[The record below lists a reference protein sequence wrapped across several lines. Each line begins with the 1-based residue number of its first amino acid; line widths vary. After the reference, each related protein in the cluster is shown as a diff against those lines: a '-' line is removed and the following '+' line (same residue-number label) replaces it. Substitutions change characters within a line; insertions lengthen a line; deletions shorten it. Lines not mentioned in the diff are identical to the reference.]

1 MERQSC
7 VRYVAWR
14 GRQSISSIPS
24 AVRTTNARTN
34 AIWPSTVSMSRR
46 AFPIPYSPCVSNGTR
61 LRRASSRET
70 LPRDRGAF
78 GVRPRSA
85 PDAFACVGSGVC
97 VLDEGFGRAAVHGI
111 RGNAPGA
118 RRHLDRTTA
127 RELHVGPIED
137 LHQTDDHLLGFLP
150 RRVRHHDRELIASV
164 SGRYIL
170 GPHPFRDRLS
180 KHPKDLVPGEMA
192 VRVVD
197 LLELVDVE
205 ERHRQRRLVALGAR
219 DLLLETVVEVAIV
232 VDAGERVGV
241 RGALQT
247 LVQLGDLDLRR
258 DLGAD
263 RLHEGRSRLLKAATA
278 GWLRTS
284 TPTACPR

>member
-1 MERQSC
+1 GSGPAPGFSTTTPTSRRWRATAPQRSSDRRAYGRGLSCSQRQPMERQSC

-14 GRQSISSIPS
+14 GRQSMSSIPS
-24 AVRTTNARTN
+24 AVRTTKARTN

-85 PDAFACVGSGVC
+85 PDALACVGSGVC

-118 RRHLDRTTA
+118 RRHLDSTTA

-137 LHQTDDHLLGFLP
+137 LHQTDDHLLGFLA
-150 RRVRHHDRELIASV
+150 RRVR
-164 SGRYIL
+164 
-170 GPHPFRDRLS
+170 
-180 KHPKDLVPGEMA
+180 
-192 VRVVD
+192 
-197 LLELVDVE
+197 
-205 ERHRQRRLVALGAR
+205 
-219 DLLLETVVEVAIV
+219 
-232 VDAGERVGV
+232 
-241 RGALQT
+241 
-247 LVQLGDLDLRR
+247 
-258 DLGAD
+258 
-263 RLHEGRSRLLKAATA
+263 
-278 GWLRTS
+278 
-284 TPTACPR
+284 